1 MKPKII
7 YVYDALCGWCF
18 GFSPV
23 MQAIHGAYCKEFD
36 FEIISGGMMLREGAG
51 RVSKVAAYIRDTYKR
66 VEETTGIIFGLAFL
80 KNLEEGE
87 MIFNSETPA
96 MALSAFKR
104 MQPEN
109 AFEFAVHIQNSVY
122 FDGKEPEHIDLY
134 RYLAVNYGI
143 DPDEFERRMTS
154 QAAKDE
160 AHYDFALAKQ
170 LNVSAY
176 PAVFIQ
182 QNDTHFYMVAKGY
195 ADYET
200 MEFRIR
206 NVKKEM
212 DYLSAR

>member
-23 MQAIHGAYCKEFD
+23 MQAVHDAYYKEFD

-51 RVSKVAAYIRDTYKR
+51 RISKVAAYIQETYRR
-66 VEETTGIIFGLAFL
+66 VEETTGITFGLAFL

-96 MALSAFKR
+96 IALSAFKQL
-104 MQPEN
+104 QPEN
-109 AFEFAVHIQNSVY
+109 AFDFAVNIQNSVY
-122 FDGKEPEHIDLY
+122 FDGKEPEHMDLY

-143 DPDEFERRMTS
+143 DPDEFERRMTTP
-154 QAAKDE
+154 ATTEE

-170 LNVSAY
+170 LSVSAY

-182 QNDTHFYMVAKGY
+182 YSDTSFYMIAKGY

-200 MEFRIR
+200 MELRIG

-212 DYLSAR
+212 HFS

>member
-1 MKPKII
+1 MVKPKII

-23 MQAIHGAYCKEFD
+23 MQAVYDNYCKEFD

-51 RVSKVAAYIRDTYKR
+51 RISKVAAYIQKNYKR
-66 VEETTGIIFGLAFL
+66 IEETTGIIFGLAFL

-96 MALSAFKR
+96 LALSALKR
-104 MQPEN
+104 LRPEK
-109 AFEFAVHIQNSVY
+109 AFEFATHIQNSVY
-122 FDGKEPEHIDLY
+122 FDGKEPESIDLY

-143 DPDEFERRMTS
+143 DPDEFERTMMS
-154 QAAKDE
+154 PEIKEE

-170 LNVSAY
+170 LQVSAY

-182 QNDTHFYMVAKGY
+182 KSDDQFYMIAKGY
-195 ADYET
+195 TDYET
-200 MEFRIR
+200 LELRIS

-212 DYLSAR
+212 GI